1 MQTLINTVKHI
12 VADTDL
18 AKRDSRR
25 SPAPSRFAD
34 HVIRLGGGRPATDER
49 RR

>member
-34 HVIRLGGGRPATDER
+34 HVIRLGGGNSDGRAR
-49 RR
+49 R